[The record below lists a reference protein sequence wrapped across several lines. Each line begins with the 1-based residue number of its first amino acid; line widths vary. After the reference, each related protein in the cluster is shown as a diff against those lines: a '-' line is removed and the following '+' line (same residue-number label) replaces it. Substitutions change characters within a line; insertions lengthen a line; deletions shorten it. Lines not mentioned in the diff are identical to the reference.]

1 MPKSWINHIQNIQQ
15 EPITTSRMDRTDNEG
30 PNAPKETQHVLHRR
44 AKLQKLPMKTI
55 LLKQRDQKNLLCHQH
70 KSRPKELPL
79 GTREK
84 KKLNNTLLT
93 QWPFTANDSL
103 WQLLYIDS
111 WWYLGATTSHPAA
124 SLLLESTP
132 WSRLNGNPSCWS
144 SAAHFFLNNIN
155 NLQPILLIGKK
166 KTCCST
172 GEIHRQSR
180 SFQPSLANLSPHLW
194 IWYWDVDFCETVGK
208 TIYIYILYIKDGGF
222 KPHIPNRH
230 WHLLGIMIEQIW
242 TNYFWYGYAKKHKHC
257 AQALLLASFVWIG
270 VGYLGK
276 GQIPVP
282 RVDSHRVGM
291 VP

>member
-79 GTREK
+79 GTRKK

-144 SAAHFFLNNIN
+144 SAAHFFSTTSTTYNRSCSSA
-155 NLQPILLIGKK
+155 KK
-166 KTCCST
+166 RRAAQQAKSMVKAAA
-172 GEIHRQSR
+172 
-180 SFQPSLANLSPHLW
+180 FSLAWPTSPLTCG
-194 IWYWDVDFCETVGK
+194 YD
-208 TIYIYILYIKDGGF
+208 
-222 KPHIPNRH
+222 
-230 WHLLGIMIEQIW
+230 IE
-242 TNYFWYGYAKKHKHC
+242 
-257 AQALLLASFVWIG
+257 
-270 VGYLGK
+270 
-276 GQIPVP
+276 
-282 RVDSHRVGM
+282 M
-291 VP
+291 